1 MQIHELTEKRRTAPP
16 VPVYEAFEGLKSWA
30 SDIAAPY
37 TLRKKQAE
45 QEALG
50 ASANPEA
57 VAQKAQAI
65 WTKYVQDWEADLTD
79 PQEKADFLSRKDGMY
94 KKQLLAFVQKNL
106 LPNVDINRVI
116 NRNVIL
122 NIVDSLSAPA
132 AAAGTPAATAPAGT
146 PAATAPAGTPA
157 ALAQSRAAKQ
167 KAAAAKARAELTA
180 NPKNPPVTEALDP
193 AAEAALWKRLAGEI
207 RRAQVDVDQ
216 SRPAAAQGSSAA
228 TTTGQAQLASALS
241 QQYSRAAG
249 AAAALGK
256 AAVANAGTSTQAK
269 STGNAA
275 ADAVLQLA
283 GFQIS

>member
-146 PAATAPAGTPA
+146 PAA
-157 ALAQSRAAKQ
+157 LAQSRAAKQ